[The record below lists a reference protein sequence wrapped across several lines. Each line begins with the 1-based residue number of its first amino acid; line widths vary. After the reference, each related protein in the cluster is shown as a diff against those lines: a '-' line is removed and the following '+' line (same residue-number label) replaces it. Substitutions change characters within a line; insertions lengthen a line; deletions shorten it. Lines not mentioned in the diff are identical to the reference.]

1 MQDALEVRIA
11 HADVVHMVER
21 VADVVDA
28 RAADADALGDE
39 ARAAVKVELAHVGGM
54 RRVGNECK
62 RPHGFPGSD
71 PDRDQARLV
80 DPARHLAVPE
90 PRERAAQ
97 ARGVNSVGDAPAGA
111 AAAKAHDETGL
122 ALSAAIARRQD
133 AERAVV
139 PVRAAE
145 RFLPVLE
152 ARRPHERAIAEHPE
166 VAFGQQRLELAEGHP
181 ARNI

>member
-1 MQDALEVRIA
+1 MRIA
-11 HADVVHMVER
+11 HADLVHVLER

-28 RAADADALGDE
+28 RAARADSLCDQ
-39 ARAAVKVELAHVGGM
+39 ARAAVQVELADIRGVHGIGDERQGADLLAGGEAH
-54 RRVGNECK
+54 RN
-62 RPHGFPGSD
+62 
-71 PDRDQARLV
+71 QARLV
-80 DPARHLAVPE
+80 HAPRHFAEPTARK
-90 PRERAAQ
+90 RAAQ
-97 ARGVNSVGDAPAGA
+97 ARCIDAIGHAPARA
-111 AAAKAHDETGL
+111 AAAQAHDKTGL
-122 ALSAAIARRQD
+122 ALRAAIARRQD

-166 VAFGQQRLELAEGHP
+166 VAFGQQRLELAEGHS

>member
-1 MQDALEVRIA
+1 MRIA
-11 HADVVHMVER
+11 HADLVHVLER

-28 RAADADALGDE
+28 RAARADSLRHQ
-39 ARAAVKVELAHVGGM
+39 ARASVQAELAHVRRM
-54 RRVGNECK
+54 RRIGDERERADCSCPNLY
-62 RPHGFPGSD
+62 
-71 PDRDQARLV
+71 RDQARIV
-80 DPARHLAVPE
+80 DPARHLSIPE
-90 PRERAAQ
+90 SRERAAQ

-111 AAAKAHDETGL
+111 AAAQAHDEPGL
-122 ALSAAIARRQD
+122 ALRAAIARRQD
-133 AERAVV
+133 TERAVV

-166 VAFGQQRLELAEGHP
+166 IAFGQQRLELAEGHS

>member
-1 MQDALEVRIA
+1 VQDALEVRVA
-11 HADVVHMVER
+11 YADLVHVIER

-28 RAADADALGDE
+28 RPAHADALRDQ
-39 ARAAVKVELAHVGGM
+39 ARAAVQVELADIRGVHGIGDE
-54 RRVGNECK
+54 RK
-62 RPHGFPGSD
+62 RSHCLGPNL
-71 PDRDQARLV
+71 DRDQARLV
-80 DPARHLAVPE
+80 DPARHLSVPE
-90 PRERAAQ
+90 PGQRAAQ
-97 ARGVNSVGDAPAGA
+97 PRCIDAIGHAPARA
-111 AAAKAHDETGL
+111 ATAQAHDETGL
-122 ALSAAIARRQD
+122 ALRAAIARRQD

-166 VAFGQQRLELAEGHP
+166 VAFGQQRLELAEGHS